1 MVRTQRATIDRSVH
15 REGSKEDNDVFLALS
30 TCCVISSKSLS
41 DSQLPV
47 KLDEDKDNSYE
58 VLFRK
63 NLLERGRRG
72 RSQPGWV
79 PVKLSLGLTTT
90 ALGGGVREA

>member
-1 MVRTQRATIDRSVH
+1 M
-15 REGSKEDNDVFLALS
+15 
-30 TCCVISSKSLS
+30 
-41 DSQLPV
+41 

-72 RSQPGWV
+72 KSQPGWV